1 MEETKGTVNKYGV
14 VIYSD
19 GGARPNPG
27 YGGGVFMVIC
37 IRKMMILLSQLLI
50 KNII

>member
-27 YGGGVFMVIC
+27 YGGWGIHGYLYKKNDNITKPVIDQ
-37 IRKMMILLSQLLI
+37 KY
-50 KNII
+50 